1 MKIIINESQ
10 LKLIV
15 ENEDKNKNLIDLTG
29 VYESGVSP
37 NKWDDI
43 FLLLKEKKEKK
54 GDKTYDG
61 YYIDDNIDIRDSSV
75 KEFKHLVRVKGHLK
89 ARGSVIESLGKLK
102 KVTGEFD
109 LSDTKNLKSLGNLRY
124 VGFDFALINS
134 NIEDL
139 GYLNQVGRS
148 LDLRYTP
155 NLKSLGDVSPEFSK
169 EKFKIYVTDFLMVHR
184 TGLSDEQIDKIK
196 HNWFSK
202 SPYGH

>member
-10 LKLIV
+10 LRLIV
-15 ENEDKNKNLIDLTG
+15 ENEDKDGNLLDFTPFVDVNPI
-29 VYESGVSP
+29 
-37 NKWDDI
+37 KWDEM
-43 FLLLKEKKEKK
+43 FEFMNQKK
-54 GDKTYDG
+54 GGIYDG

-109 LSDTKNLKSLGNLRY
+109 LSDTKNLKSLGNLKY
-124 VGFDFALINS
+124 VGFDLDLTNS

-148 LDLRYTP
+148 LDLRFTP

>member
-10 LKLIV
+10 LRLIV
-15 ENEDKNKNLIDLTG
+15 ENEDKDGNLLDFTPFVDVNPI
-29 VYESGVSP
+29 
-37 NKWDDI
+37 KWDEI
-43 FLLLKEKKEKK
+43 FEHLNKKK
-54 GDKTYDG
+54 GGKYDG
-61 YYIDDNIDIRDSSV
+61 YYIEDNIDIRDSSI
-75 KEFKHLVRVKGHLK
+75 KEFKHLVIIKGHL
-89 ARGSVIESLGKLK
+89 RGKGSEIESLGKLER
-102 KVTGEFD
+102 VTHAAN
-109 LSDTKNLKSLGNLRY
+109 LSDTKNLKSLGNLKY
-124 VGFDFALINS
+124 VGFDLDLTNS

-148 LDLRYTP
+148 LDLRFTP

-202 SPYGH
+202 SPYGN

>member
-10 LKLIV
+10 LRLIV
-15 ENEDKNKNLIDLTG
+15 ENEDKDGNLLDFTPFVDVNPI
-29 VYESGVSP
+29 
-37 NKWDDI
+37 KWDEM
-43 FLLLKEKKEKK
+43 FEFMNQKK
-54 GDKTYDG
+54 GGIYDG

-169 EKFKIYVTDFLMVHR
+169 EKFKIYVTDFLMIHR

-196 HNWFSK
+196 HNWLSK
-202 SPYGH
+202 SPYGN

>member
-10 LKLIV
+10 LRLII
-15 ENEDKNKNLIDLTG
+15 ENEGEDNLINFTPFYNSAD
-29 VYESGVSP
+29 P
-37 NKWDDI
+37 NDWDDM
-43 FLLLKEKKEKK
+43 FLHLNKKK
-54 GDKTYDG
+54 GGIYDG
-61 YYIDDNIDIRDSSV
+61 YYIDGNIDIRNSEI

-89 ARGSVIESLGKLK
+89 AYGSKIEDLGKLRR
-102 KVTGEFD
+102 VDRGLT
-109 LSDTKNLKSLGNLRY
+109 LSNTKNLKSLGNLRY

-169 EKFKIYVTDFLMVHR
+169 EKFKIYVTDFLMIHR

-196 HNWFSK
+196 HNWLSK
-202 SPYGH
+202 SPYGN

>member
-10 LKLIV
+10 LRLIV
-15 ENEDKNKNLIDLTG
+15 ENE
-29 VYESGVSP
+29 
-37 NKWDDI
+37 
-43 FLLLKEKKEKK
+43 EKK
-54 GDKTYDG
+54 GDNLLSLNPIFNSGISPNEWDEMFEFMNQKKGGIYDG
-61 YYIDDNIDIRDSSV
+61 YYINGNIDIRDSSV
-75 KEFKHLVRVKGHLK
+75 KEFKHLVRVNGHLK

-148 LDLRYTP
+148 LDLRFTP
-155 NLKSLGDVSPEFSK
+155 NLKSLGDVSPEFSE
-169 EKFKIYVTDFLMVHR
+169 EKFKIYVTDFLMIYG
-184 TGLSDEQIDKIK
+184 TGLSDEEIKKIK
-196 HNWFSK
+196 YGWLSK
-202 SPYGH
+202 SQYGN

>member
-10 LKLIV
+10 LRLIV
-15 ENEDKNKNLIDLTG
+15 ENEDKDGNLLDFTPFVDVNPI
-29 VYESGVSP
+29 
-37 NKWDDI
+37 KWDEM
-43 FLLLKEKKEKK
+43 FEFMNQKK
-54 GDKTYDG
+54 GGIYDG

-109 LSDTKNLKSLGNLRY
+109 LSDTKNLKSLGNLKY
-124 VGFDFALINS
+124 VGFDLDLTNS

>member
-10 LKLIV
+10 LRLII
-15 ENEDKNKNLIDLTG
+15 ENKGENLLDFTPFVDVDPI
-29 VYESGVSP
+29 
-37 NKWDDI
+37 KWDDM
-43 FLLLKEKKEKK
+43 FEFMNQKK
-54 GDKTYDG
+54 GGIYDG

-169 EKFKIYVTDFLMVHR
+169 EKFKIYVTDFLMIHR

-196 HNWFSK
+196 HNWLSK
-202 SPYGH
+202 SPYGN